1 MDSFF
6 VLVKRIS
13 EANNL
18 YYCYHKDKNDLAS
31 NIECKRIFDDKA
43 KECPEDRWV
52 VFEYENKKYKVC
64 IRK

>member
-6 VLVKRIS
+6 VVVKRIT

-18 YYCYHKDKNDLAS
+18 YYCYQKDRDNIAS
-31 NIECKRIFDDKA
+31 NIECKRIFDDKI
-43 KECPEDRWV
+43 KECQDDNWLI
-52 VFEYENKKYKVC
+52 FEYENKRYKVC